1 MVYTEND
8 IERIV
13 SFKTWSNKKKIDEL
27 CRIDCDMYCNLGI
40 DSTKTEK
47 LKVKSISRK
56 IYRAIK
62 TIDVAKGNLF
72 LTAMDDIA
80 NA

>member
-8 IERIV
+8 IKKIV
-13 SFKTWSNKKKIDEL
+13 SFKTWSDKKKIDEL
-27 CRIDCDMYCNLGI
+27 CSDMYCNLGI
-40 DSTKTEK
+40 DSTKTEN

>member
-1 MVYTEND
+1 
-8 IERIV
+8 
-13 SFKTWSNKKKIDEL
+13 
-27 CRIDCDMYCNLGI
+27 MYCNLGI

>member
-8 IERIV
+8 IEKIV
-13 SFKTWSNKKKIDEL
+13 SFKTWSDKKKIDEL

-47 LKVKSISRK
+47 LKVKNTLK
-56 IYRAIK
+56 ETK
-62 TIDVAKGNLF
+62 DGL
-72 LTAMDDIA
+72 IA
-80 NA
+80 GFAGRCSL